1 MTIRQAL
8 PSGLP
13 VNVAGESAAPRAIIV
28 LQEAF
33 GVNDHIREVTDRFAA
48 AGYLAIAPELFHR
61 DGSPEIAYDDFV
73 SALTHLGNFT
83 RAGLEG
89 DIRDTVEHLGTLDI
103 ESPSIGIVG
112 YCMGGTVATFVD
124 TLGIVGAAV
133 SFYGGGV
140 TSGRFGLPSLVEL
153 APEIKAP
160 WLGLFGGLDKGI
172 PMDQVDELEE
182 AMADTEPVTEVV
194 VYDKADHGFH
204 CDDRNNVFNAEA
216 AADAAA
222 RALEFFNEH
231 LR

>member
-1 MTIRQAL
+1 MTTRQVL

-13 VNVAGESAAPRAIIV
+13 VNVAGDTTSPRAIIV

-33 GVNDHIREVTDRFAA
+33 GVNNHIREVTDRFAA
-48 AGYLAIAPELFHR
+48 AGYFALAPELFHR
-61 DGSPEIAYDDFV
+61 DGSPEIAYDDFA
-73 SALTHLGNFT
+73 SALTHMGNFT

-89 DIRDTVEHLGTLDI
+89 DIRDSVEYLGTLGIGHD
-103 ESPSIGIVG
+103 SIGIVG

-140 TSGRFGLPSLVEL
+140 TNGRFGLPSLVEL

-182 AMADTEPVTEVV
+182 AMADTEPITEVV
-194 VYDKADHGFH
+194 VYEEADHGFH
-204 CDDRNNVFNAEA
+204 CDDRGNVFNAEA
-216 AADAAA
+216 SADAAT
-222 RALEFFNEH
+222 RALEFFSEH

>member
-28 LQEAF
+28 LQEGV

-73 SALTHLGNFT
+73 SALTHMGNFT

>member
-1 MTIRQAL
+1 MTTRHSL

-13 VNVAGESAAPRAIIV
+13 VNVAGDTKAPQAIIV

-33 GVNDHIREVTDRFAA
+33 GVNEHIREVTDRFAA
-48 AGYLAIAPELFHR
+48 AGYFAVAPELFHR
-61 DGSPEIAYDDFV
+61 EGSPEIAYDDFAA
-73 SALTHLGNFT
+73 ALTHMGNFT

-89 DIRDTVEHLGTLDI
+89 DVRDTVEYLGTLGI
-103 ESPSIGIVG
+103 QIPSIGIVG

-140 TSGRFGLPSLVEL
+140 TNGRFGLPSLVEL
-153 APEIKAP
+153 APHIKSP

-182 AMADTEPVTEVV
+182 AMADNEAVTEVV
-194 VYDKADHGFH
+194 IYEEADHGFH
-204 CDDRNNVFNAEA
+204 CDDRTNVYNAEA
-216 AADAAA
+216 ASDAAN
-222 RALEFFNEH
+222 RTLEFFSEH
-231 LR
+231 LA